1 MDIELIIKRLKDLGY
16 KYDETADGWV
26 IKSFLIPKI
35 TNHIKNETNQ
45 SSIPEELLY
54 VAIDM
59 VCGEFLFAKK
69 NSGQFG
75 IDVEAVEKELKR
87 IREGD
92 VEYEY
97 VDTEGSQSND
107 AKLDALF
114 YYLINGHKGEILS
127 FRKLRW

>member
-1 MDIELIIKRLKDLGY
+1 
-16 KYDETADGWV
+16 
-26 IKSFLIPKI
+26 
-35 TNHIKNETNQ
+35 
-45 SSIPEELLY
+45 
-54 VAIDM
+54 M

-75 IDVEAVEKELKR
+75 IDEEAVEKELKR

-114 YYLINGHKGEILS
+114 DYLINGHKGEILS

>member
-16 KYDETADGWV
+16 EYNETTDDWV

-69 NSGQFG
+69 NSGQF
-75 IDVEAVEKELKR
+75 
-87 IREGD
+87 
-92 VEYEY
+92 
-97 VDTEGSQSND
+97 
-107 AKLDALF
+107 ALM
-114 YYLINGHKGEILS
+114 
-127 FRKLRW
+127 